1 MVNVGKYTMHGSYGY
16 ILTKSVPNRIATQK
30 QKVVGENICPKY
42 HSNKLYKVTYGNY
55 AEFTGTLP
63 DSICPC

>member
-1 MVNVGKYTMHGSYGY
+1 MHGSYGY
-16 ILTKSVPNRIATQK
+16 ILTKSVPNRIVTKK
-30 QKVVGENICPKY
+30 QKVVGENICPKIPFQQI
-42 HSNKLYKVTYGNY
+42 KVTYGNY